1 MRSSVDLIQVVVP
14 TKTPN
19 VLPHCKIRDNPHVSS
34 EEWEFL
40 KQQSSQK
47 PFSNSSETISVAS
60 GDEGS
65 LEETQENASLGQ
77 GTEQQ
82 RVFVELV
89 AGTAR

>member
-19 VLPHCKIRDNPHVSS
+19 CNCLIAKLGLTHMCHHRI

-47 PFSNSSETISVAS
+47 PFSNLSETTSVAS
-60 GDEGS
+60 EDEGS
-65 LEETQENASLGQ
+65 LEETQENAS
-77 GTEQQ
+77 
-82 RVFVELV
+82 
-89 AGTAR
+89 